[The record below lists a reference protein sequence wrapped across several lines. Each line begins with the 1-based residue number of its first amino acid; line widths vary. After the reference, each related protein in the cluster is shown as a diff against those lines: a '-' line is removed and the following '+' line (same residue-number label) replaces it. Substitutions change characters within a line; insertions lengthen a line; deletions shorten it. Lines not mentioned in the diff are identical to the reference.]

1 MTSESKKPKLLTTAE
16 VSQRYEGNLSVRTLN
31 NWRSQGKGPRFLR
44 LEGKILY
51 PVEELEKW
59 EQESLYSSTSNYKAA
74 S

>member
-1 MTSESKKPKLLTTAE
+1 MTSESKKPKLLTTVE

-59 EQESLYSSTSNYKAA
+59 EQESLYSSTSNYKVA